1 MRKFLILPLLALLF
15 SCSSSPSIQ
24 QYFVEKSEEP
34 SFLLVDIPTSVLGVE
49 EAILSDEE
57 KEALASFQ
65 KLNLL
70 LFRKTE
76 ANATQFQDELKAVEA
91 ILDDQR
97 FDPLF
102 ILNDTAYTG
111 KLLLQ
116 GSVQRPDELIFFGSA
131 NEGFVVVRLI
141 GRKMQVEKVVLLATA
156 LQREGAF
163 KNAAETLE
171 GMF

>member
-1 MRKFLILPLLALLF
+1 MNKFLILPLLALLF
-15 SCSSSPSIQ
+15 ACSSSPSIQ
-24 QYFVEKSEEP
+24 QYFVEKSEDP
-34 SFLLVDIPTSVLGVE
+34 SFLLVDIPTSILGVDG
-49 EAILSDEE
+49 AILNDEE

-76 ANATQFQDELKAVEA
+76 ANATQLQEELKTVKA
-91 ILDDQR
+91 ILDDQH
-97 FDPLF
+97 FDPLLS
-102 ILNDTAYTG
+102 LNDTEYTG

-116 GSVQRPDELIFFGSA
+116 GSVERPDELIFFGSA

-141 GRKMQVEKVVLLATA
+141 GRKMQVEKVVLLAAA

-163 KNAAETLE
+163 TNAAETLKA
-171 GMF
+171 MF